1 MKHYL
6 TAQKL
11 VLTLALLACSI
22 CIFSFRQNETTQ
34 QKTFRKGENFATND
48 TTTRRKRNRDN
59 YEFRVNDIENAMS
72 HLDEQMMRLD
82 EQMKKMDFSK
92 MEKQIQQATKI
103 DHEKIAKDVEAS
115 LAKIDWKKMQADI
128 QQSTEKIRKVDMIK
142 MQSDL
147 EKMKADL
154 AKQNFDVKI
163 NAKEIRES
171 VAKAM
176 EGAKESMEKAKVE
189 IQLMKEF
196 TNELQKDGLIDKK
209 KNQKIEVRD
218 GELYIDD
225 KKQPKEVSDKYRKYY
240 RKSNYSIRTGSD
252 GVSI

>member
-22 CIFSFRQNETTQ
+22 CIFSFRQNDTTQ
-34 QKTFRKGENFATND
+34 QKTFRKGEGSSTDD

-59 YEFRVNDIENAMS
+59 YEFRVNDLENAMS
-72 HLDEQMMRLD
+72 HLDEQMMKLD

-92 MEKQIQQATKI
+92 MEKQIAQASKV
-103 DHEKIAKDVEAS
+103 DHEKIAREVEAS
-115 LAKIDWKKMQADI
+115 LAKIDWKKMQSEL
-128 QQSTEKIRKVDMIK
+128 QQSTEKIKEVDMMK
-142 MQSDL
+142 LKDDL
-147 EKMKADL
+147 KKMKADL
-154 AKQNFDVKI
+154 SKQNFDVKI
-163 NAKEIRES
+163 NAEKIKES

-176 EGAKESMEKAKVE
+176 EGAKVSMEKAKVE
-189 IQLMKEF
+189 IQQMKEF

-209 KNQKIEVRD
+209 KNQKIEVKD

-225 KKQPKEVSDKYRKYY
+225 KKQSKEVSDKYRKYY
-240 RKSNYSIRTGSD
+240 KKSNYSIRTNSD